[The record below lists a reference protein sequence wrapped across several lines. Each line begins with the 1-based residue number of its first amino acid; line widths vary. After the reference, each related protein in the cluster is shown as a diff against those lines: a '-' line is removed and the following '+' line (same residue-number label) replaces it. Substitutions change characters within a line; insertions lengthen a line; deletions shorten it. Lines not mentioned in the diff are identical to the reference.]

1 MNKEQA
7 LKRLDELEAK
17 VDEKVASEKAL
28 RLGAEKEV
36 DDLRIEVKQFMSA
49 NQDLAKLADKYK
61 LQNDDLQHKLDGYGD
76 LARAL
81 GKIRGDS
88 PAVDVDAIVAKVLEK
103 IPKGSGPGGFVPVP
117 PREALLK
124 SFMKDEVD
132 RLEERIKSLPPDV
145 RRVVAYLQARGTN
158 SSKSD
163 LITHVWGPGFTG
175 GERYKDVSG
184 IIDDAVTTGLV
195 RKDSAGRHYS
205 NVQLKVETD
214 LKPYEA
220 AKEEIQGVVDRV
232 VYYLAQGAVRTEG
245 AEAVLEK

>member
-17 VDEKVASEKAL
+17 VDRQAIDRAEMEEKEKVIEKQGKQLVDYAAQVAVL
-28 RLGAEKEV
+28 ERKLEGYEELGK
-36 DDLRIEVKQFMSA
+36 
-49 NQDLAKLADKYK
+49 
-61 LQNDDLQHKLDGYGD
+61 
-76 LARAL
+76 AL

-88 PAVDVDAIVAKVLEK
+88 PAVDVDAIVVKVLEK

-145 RRVVAYLQARGTN
+145 RRVVAYLQARGSN

-163 LITHVWGPGFTG
+163 LITHIWGPGFTG

-220 AKEEIQGVVDRV
+220 TKEEIQGVVDRV

-245 AEAVLEK
+245 AEAVVQK